1 MPEVL
6 VANDDLVVLG
16 GPSSVNLSV
25 DLGATGKRG
34 SQIFISAGDP
44 NDPLTVLGQTPEVF
58 DLCIN
63 TLTSDEEY
71 LYLYQYQNLGAANSW
86 VALFKLIPNTYS
98 ENYGKSFIDGET
110 QINIPVSSITENQ
123 NVTATSFNIQ
133 INITNDNP
141 VSTSLTIQEIEL
153 VDDIQVLPISIKAI
167 EYDEDSWSPVS
178 GIKTVHV
185 FITVV

>member
-16 GPSSVNLSV
+16 GPTSVNVNV

-34 SQIFISAGDP
+34 SQIFISPGDP
-44 NDPLTVLGQTPEVF
+44 TDPLTVIGQTPEVF

-63 TLTSDEEY
+63 TLTSDSEY

-86 VALFKLIPNTYS
+86 VPLFKLIPNTYS
-98 ENYGKSFIDGET
+98 QNYSQIFTDGET
-110 QINIPVSSITENQ
+110 QINIPVA
-123 NVTATSFNIQ
+123 NVTSENIDATHFNIQ
-133 INITNDNP
+133 LNIANNNP
-141 VSTSLTIQEIEL
+141 VSLSMTIGTIQP
-153 VDDIQVLPISIKAI
+153 VDGYDVLPISIKAV
-167 EYDEDSWSPVS
+167 EYIDGNWSNLS
-178 GIKTVHV
+178 GTKIVHV